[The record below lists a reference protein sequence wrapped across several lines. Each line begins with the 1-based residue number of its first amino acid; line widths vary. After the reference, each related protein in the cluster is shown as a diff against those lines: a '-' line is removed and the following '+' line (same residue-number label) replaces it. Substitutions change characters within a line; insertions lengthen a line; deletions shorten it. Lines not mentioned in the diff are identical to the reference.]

1 MKLTEISLS
10 KKKVVLITGATGG
23 LGKAF
28 VIECASRGWDLFLTD
43 RYQSQLDTLAAC
55 VRSTYDVTVTSKS
68 CDLAEVDSRN
78 QFIDY
83 INTMG
88 YHFKM
93 LINVAGVDHEGRFMD
108 QSASQIQSILRLN
121 IESTVSL
128 THAILP
134 LRHPLEPFHLINVAS
149 LAAFYPMPIKA
160 VYAASKR
167 FLVDFSFAL
176 REELRSAG
184 ISVTVLCPAG
194 MPTNRECIKAIE
206 GQGFAGQITTM
217 DVGRVAY
224 LTLNAALAGKA
235 VLIPGRINSLL
246 QFLGELIPP
255 SLIAHQIGIRWDSV
269 RKRRIK
275 QGSLSVV

>member
-1 MKLTEISLS
+1 
-10 KKKVVLITGATGG
+10 

-28 VIECASRGWDLFLTD
+28 VIECAARGWDLFLTD
-43 RYQSQLDTLAAC
+43 RYQYKLDTLAAC
-55 VRSTYDVTVTSKS
+55 VRNSYDITVYSKP
-68 CDLAEVDSRN
+68 CDLAETDSRN
-78 QFIDY
+78 LFIDY
-83 INTMG
+83 LNTLG

-167 FLVDFSFAL
+167 FLVDFSLAL

-184 ISVTVLCPAG
+184 VTVTVLCPAG
-194 MPTNRECIKAIE
+194 MPTNLECIKAIE
-206 GQGFAGQITTM
+206 GQGLAGQITTM
-217 DVGRVAY
+217 DIGRVAY
-224 LTLNAALAGKA
+224 QTVNAALAGKA
-235 VLIPGRINSLL
+235 VIIPGRINSVL
-246 QFLGELIPP
+246 QFLGALIPP
-255 SLIAHQIGIRWDSV
+255 TLIARQIGIRWDSV
-269 RKRRIK
+269 RKRRV
-275 QGSLSVV
+275 QHGTLSVA